1 MQSFY
6 AYIASMSSITIRNI
20 PEPVK
25 DGLVRRAKAS
35 GESLEAFL
43 RRLLEREARNRY
55 DRDALRR
62 KFDAILERIDNLP
75 PLKPGEKDAWELTE
89 EFSKNDSPALP

>member
-1 MQSFY
+1 M
-6 AYIASMSSITIRNI
+6 SMSSITVRNI
-20 PEPVK
+20 PEGVK
-25 DGLVRRAKAS
+25 AALVKKARRS

-43 RRLLEREARNRY
+43 RRLLEREAENRFE
-55 DRDALRR
+55 RDELRR